1 MRVHRMTR
9 DEDIARGDRA
19 KHLLEDE
26 DLRSGFLAVRSS
38 CIENMSRSV
47 GPDEAWVAVAHV
59 QAVDR
64 VWGAL
69 QAYWKH
75 GESAMADLV
84 AEQQQIRKTSDDTG
98 AVRNRLEE
106 AETARADWALRDQWK
121 WERGQT
127 S

>member
-26 DLRSGFLAVRSS
+26 DLRSGFLA
-38 CIENMSRSV
+38 
-47 GPDEAWVAVAHV
+47 
-59 QAVDR
+59 
-64 VWGAL
+64 
-69 QAYWKH
+69 